1 MSHPEPTHVPNPEIN
16 QRLWQAWIYKNRELD
31 KAAAKNR
38 MRLFKV
44 LLLVAFAAA
53 VTQQFLK

>member
-1 MSHPEPTHVPNPEIN
+1 MSQPQPTHIPNPEIN
-16 QRLWQAWIYKNRELD
+16 QRLWQEWIYKNRERD

-38 MRLFKV
+38 LRFFKV